1 MGVRVLTAGADF
13 LADAPPLERLV
24 LRRRSLAAKERK
36 ERKADKSLSLCCLCS
51 FGDREHSSAFQSE
64 LVRRLACVEDGN
76 ALEGAHG
83 QQVLVP

>member
-1 MGVRVLTAGADF
+1 MGDRGPAAEADS
-13 LADAPPLERLV
+13 LADTPPLKQLV
-24 LRRRSLAAKERK
+24 LRWRSLAAKERQ

-51 FGDREHSSAFQSE
+51 FGDREHSSAFQPE
-64 LVRRLACVEDGN
+64 LVQRLACVEDGN